1 MELEKIKLERDGGR
15 WDKGTEKKDSVDE
28 KVFAHMCVR
37 ACVWERE
44 TERERGTNS
53 SENV

>member
-15 WDKGTEKKDSVDE
+15 WDKGTENKDSVDE

-37 ACVWERE
+37 ACVRVGERDRERE
-44 TERERGTNS
+44 GHKQQ
-53 SENV
+53 